1 MTCPQWP
8 RHAAVAAVLL
18 AWGATA
24 GAAPSVAA
32 GYRVEVV
39 LSGAPHVI
47 DAVEPF
53 RDVLLV
59 STGAESPGS
68 RLLRFSVT
76 EDSTA
81 PLALRDGET
90 LVLSRARLGPIV
102 TYAITGR
109 IYVGVSGE
117 GRILQLPPLTLD
129 LSMLARWEPEPFVV
143 GLAAMHDFA
152 FAPDGRLL
160 VAAGARVL
168 ETPVYFTPPVDAAR
182 LRTVYQCAEACLGVA
197 VAGDSAL
204 LVLEADG
211 PGGRAIRR
219 EVTGAVRI
227 VAAGLPRPGDG
238 LRVGPRGDLYLTS
251 EVGLLQ
257 VTRAGQVIRVLS
269 PLGAGARV
277 GLDRDGN
284 PLVTDAAGGAVL
296 RLRATSA
303 D

>member
-8 RHAAVAAVLL
+8 RHAVAAAILL

-24 GAAPSVAA
+24 GAASSVAA

-39 LSGAPHVI
+39 LSVPHVI

-59 STGAESPGS
+59 ATGAESPGS
-68 RLLRFSVT
+68 RLLRFTVT
-76 EDSTA
+76 EGSTA
-81 PLALRDGET
+81 ALALRDGEA

-109 IYVGVSGE
+109 IYVGVSAQGQ
-117 GRILQLPPLTLD
+117 ILQLPPLTLD
-129 LSMLARWEPEPFVV
+129 LATLARWEPEPFVV
-143 GLAAMHDFA
+143 GLPAIHDFA

-182 LRTVYQCAEACLGVA
+182 LRTAHECAEACLGVA

-211 PGGRAIRR
+211 QGGRAIRR
-219 EVTGAVRI
+219 DGTGAVRV
-227 VAAGLPRPGDG
+227 VAEGLPRPGEG

-251 EVGLLQ
+251 EAGMLQ
-257 VTRAGQVIRVLS
+257 VTRDGQVIRVLS

-296 RLRATSA
+296 RLRATA
-303 D
+303 TD

>member
-1 MTCPQWP
+1 MTYPQWP
-8 RHAAVAAVLL
+8 RHAVAAAILL

-24 GAAPSVAA
+24 GAASSVAA

-39 LSGAPHVI
+39 LSGVPHVI

-59 STGAESPGS
+59 AIGAESPGS
-68 RLLRFSVT
+68 RLLRFAVT
-76 EDSTA
+76 EGSTA
-81 PLALRDGET
+81 ALALRDGEA

-109 IYVGVSGE
+109 IYVGVSDQGQ
-117 GRILQLPPLTLD
+117 ILQLPPLTLD
-129 LSMLARWEPEPFVV
+129 LSTLARWEPEPFVV
-143 GLAAMHDFA
+143 GLAAIHDFA

-182 LRTVYQCAEACLGVA
+182 LRTAYQCAEACLGVA
-197 VAGDSAL
+197 VAADSAL

-211 PGGRAIRR
+211 QGGRAVRR
-219 EVTGAVRI
+219 DGTGAVRV

-238 LRVGPRGDLYLTS
+238 LRIGRRGDLYLTS
-251 EVGLLQ
+251 EAGLLQ
-257 VTRAGQVIRVLS
+257 VTQDGQVIRVLS

-296 RLRATSA
+296 RLRAPAT